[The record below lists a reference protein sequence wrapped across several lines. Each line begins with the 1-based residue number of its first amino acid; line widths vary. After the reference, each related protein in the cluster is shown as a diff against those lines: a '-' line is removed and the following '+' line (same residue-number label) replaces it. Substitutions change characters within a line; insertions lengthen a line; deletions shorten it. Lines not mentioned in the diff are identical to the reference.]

1 MMADCVIF
9 EEDEICA
16 EIDGSLQFGL
26 VIESS
31 EYASSDEED
40 DEVWHNVKSGTV
52 RVAWHPSGKEEVIPE
67 SNVILVSLS
76 FF

>member
-16 EIDGSLQFGL
+16 EIDGNLQFGL
-26 VIESS
+26 VVENS

-40 DEVWHNVKSGTV
+40 DDVWSNVKKGTV
-52 RVAWHPSGKEEVIPE
+52 RVAWHPSGKVEVIAE
-67 SNVILVSLS
+67 SKVII
-76 FF
+76 